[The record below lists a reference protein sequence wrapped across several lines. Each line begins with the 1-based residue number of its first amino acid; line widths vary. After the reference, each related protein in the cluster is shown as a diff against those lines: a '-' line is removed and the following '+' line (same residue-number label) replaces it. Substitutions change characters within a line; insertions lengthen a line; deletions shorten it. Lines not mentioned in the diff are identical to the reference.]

1 MLVVPGLI
9 PVTTPAVT
17 VAIEALSVDHTPPP
31 VALAIVMLMPEQVV
45 WGPVMAA
52 TTGYGFT
59 RTVTLKAVPTQDPE
73 VGVTAYT
80 TLIGARVVLV
90 RVPKIVGSAEPD
102 AVPVIPATTGADHV

>member
-17 VAIEALSVDHTPPP
+17 VAIEALSVDQTPPP

-52 TTGYGFT
+52 TTG
-59 RTVTLKAVPTQDPE
+59 
-73 VGVTAYT
+73 
-80 TLIGARVVLV
+80 
-90 RVPKIVGSAEPD
+90 
-102 AVPVIPATTGADHV
+102 